1 MLSLH
6 TTLAFAA
13 AFQNFDGITYGKG
26 ASVLKNLHK
35 IIGADAF
42 REGMRTYF
50 KKHAWGNTTLAD
62 FLAALQT
69 ATDVNMS
76 VRKPLLA
83 GAML

>member
-1 MLSLH
+1 M
-6 TTLAFAA
+6 
-13 AFQNFDGITYGKG
+13 
-26 ASVLKNLHK
+26 LKNLHK

-76 VRKPLLA
+76 VRKRLLRGGQVARGSPLA
-83 GAML
+83 ATC